1 MPEMKDDL
9 RDKMVRLQQFQQ
21 QLQALSM
28 QKQSIQ
34 VQQAEIRN
42 ALQELEK
49 VRNEKVYELVG
60 NILINRKPDELT
72 KSLKEK
78 QERIDLRIESID
90 KQLKRITSKVQ
101 ELQKEVTNLSGGN
114 K

>member
-34 VQQAEIRN
+34 VQQAEISN
-42 ALQELEK
+42 ALKELEK
-49 VRNEKVYELVG
+49 VRSEKVYELIG
-60 NILINRKPDELT
+60 NILINRQPQELM
-72 KSLKEK
+72 KLLKEK
-78 QERIDLRIESID
+78 QERINLRIESID